1 MNALERGGVGS
12 ASEAESVTGAGRGA
26 ASVAGRG
33 LGVSGA
39 VPPMVGGGQ
48 GRGREDT
55 EHRRPSYLIETED
68 IWGDGRRVVPPVIG
82 ADPPESSQ

>member
-1 MNALERGGVGS
+1 
-12 ASEAESVTGAGRGA
+12 
-26 ASVAGRG
+26 
-33 LGVSGA
+33 
-39 VPPMVGGGQ
+39 MVGGAQ
-48 GRGREDT
+48 VRGKEDT